1 MMITK
6 VLERPE
12 PMASLPMTYA
22 PNEDVRRLLIL
33 REIEAAGVLTG
44 LDAVNAVAPTARLLG
59 IRSPGYALLHDLTA
73 DGFLQYSAGMP
84 RTYRLTDAGTGEAA
98 RLAQQCWPRLS
109 AELVRL
115 NMKFAPVSP
124 RPWPGTAFVAEWAD
138 EAIG

>member
-6 VLERPE
+6 TVERPE
-12 PMASLPMTYA
+12 PMASLPTMFAT
-22 PNEDVRRLLIL
+22 NEDVRRLLIL
-33 REIEAAGVLTG
+33 REIEAAGALTG
-44 LDAVNAVAPTARLLG
+44 LEAVNAVASTAHLLG

-73 DGFLQYSAGMP
+73 DGLLQYSAGMP
-84 RTYRLTDAGTGEAA
+84 RTYRLTFAGAGEAA

-124 RPWPGTAFVAEWAD
+124 RPWPATAFVAEWAD
-138 EAIG
+138 ESIG